1 MKITAIVV
9 GRASAPMKDA
19 ILEYETRVGRYWK
32 FKVIEVA
39 SGGRGVRKLTRTVP
53 SRRKRRCLWR
63 DFRSAPRSSRSRGR
77 AEV

>member
-39 SGGRGVRKLTRTVP
+39 SGGAGGATP
-53 SRRKRRCLWR
+53 
-63 DFRSAPRSSRSRGR
+63 SRSRQLFIAGNWW
-77 AEV
+77 ASGFVCCLCYP

>member
-39 SGGRGVRKLTRTVP
+39 SGGAGSAKAHPDRAIAADL
-53 SRRKRRCLWR
+53 
-63 DFRSAPRSSRSRGR
+63 DF
-77 AEV
+77 